1 MKRAVKRAMPEK
13 FDVIVVGAGPA
24 GTSCALVCA
33 QKGLNVLLI
42 ERGEYPGS
50 KNVMGGV
57 LYRKQMEELIPE
69 FWKEAPLERPV
80 IEQRFWMMDK
90 ESVVQFGYKGLEWGV
105 EPYNNFTVLR
115 AQFDQWFAKK
125 AVEAGALLINET
137 VVTECIVENGKVIG
151 IRTDRPNGEVY
162 ADVVVLAD
170 GVNSLLS
177 KQLGFHKEFRPDEVA
192 LTVME
197 VINLPKEKINDRFN
211 LEDNQGCTIEIFGD
225 STKGNL
231 GTAFLY
237 TNKDSLNI
245 GVGTTLSSM
254 IKAKLKPYDLLD
266 YLKTHPM
273 VKPMLAGGES
283 AEYLAH
289 LIPEGGYRSVP
300 KVAGN
305 GVVVVGDAA
314 QLVNAIHREGSNMA
328 MHSGLLAAE
337 TVIEAKYRGDF
348 SESSLNL
355 YRQKLYDSFII
366 KDLEKYKDATH
377 TFENNPQYFKE
388 YVPMMNKAMSKFF
401 TVDGTPKREKQ
412 KEIMKSVT
420 SERGTIKVIQ
430 DIYRAWKAVK

>member
-1 MKRAVKRAMPEK
+1 MSEK

-24 GTSCALVCA
+24 GTACAYTSA
-33 QKGLNVLLI
+33 KNGLKVLLI

-57 LYRKQMEELIPE
+57 LYRKQMEELVPE

-90 ESVVQFGYKGLEWGV
+90 ESVVQFGYKGLEWAV

-115 AQFDQWFAKK
+115 AQFDQWFAQK

-151 IRTDRPNGEVY
+151 VRTDRPDGEVF

-211 LEDNQGCTIEIFGD
+211 LEGNNGATIEIFGD
-225 STKGNL
+225 STQGNL

-237 TNKDSLNI
+237 TNKESLNI

-254 IKAKLKPYDLLD
+254 IKAKLKPYELLD
-266 YLKTHPM
+266 YLKKHPM
-273 VKPMLAGGES
+273 VRPYLEGGES

-289 LIPEGGYRSVP
+289 LIPEGGYHSVP
-300 KVAGN
+300 RVAGN
-305 GVVVVGDAA
+305 GVLVIGDAA

-328 MHSGLLAAE
+328 MASGKMAAE
-337 TVIEAKYRGDF
+337 AIVEAKKEGNY
-348 SESSLNL
+348 SEASLNRYKEAL
-355 YRQKLYDSFII
+355 YGSFII
-366 KDLEKYKDATH
+366 KDLEKYKDAAH
-377 TFENNPQYFKE
+377 TFETYPQYFKE
-388 YVPMMNKAMSKFF
+388 YVPMMNQAMSKFF

-420 SERGTIKVIQ
+420 AERGTFKVMQ

>member
-1 MKRAVKRAMPEK
+1 MPEK
-13 FDVIVVGAGPA
+13 FDVIIVGAGPA

-151 IRTDRPNGEVY
+151 VRTDRPNGEVY

-254 IKAKLKPYDLLD
+254 IKSKMKPYDLLD

-348 SESSLNL
+348 SQSSLNL

-401 TVDGTPKREKQ
+401 TVDGTPKRDKQ

-420 SERGTIKVIQ
+420 AERGTFKVIQ

>member
-1 MKRAVKRAMPEK
+1 MPEK

-33 QKGLNVLLI
+33 RNGLNVLLI

-57 LYRKQMEELIPE
+57 LYRAQMEDLIPE

-151 IRTDRPNGEVY
+151 VRTDRPNGEVF

-254 IKAKLKPYDLLD
+254 IKSKMKPYDLLD

-305 GVVVVGDAA
+305 GVVVIGDAA

-328 MHSGLLAAE
+328 MHSGMLAAE
-337 TVIEAKYRGDF
+337 TVIEAKFRGDF

-366 KDLEKYKDATH
+366 KDLEKYKDAAH
-377 TFENNPQYFKE
+377 TFEKYPQYFKE

-420 SERGTIKVIQ
+420 AERGTIKVIQ

>member
-1 MKRAVKRAMPEK
+1 MSEK

-24 GTSCALVCA
+24 GTSCAYTCA
-33 QKGLNVLLI
+33 KNGLKVLQI

-57 LYRKQMEELIPE
+57 LYRKQMEEIIPE
-69 FWKEAPLERPV
+69 FWNEAPLERPV

-90 ESVVQFGYKGLEWGV
+90 ESAVSFGYKGLEWGK

-115 AQFDQWFAKK
+115 APFDQWFAKK
-125 AVEAGALLINET
+125 GVEQGVLLINET
-137 VVTECIVENGKVIG
+137 VVLECLTENGKVVG
-151 IRTDRPNGEVY
+151 VRTDRPDGDIY

-170 GVNSLLS
+170 GVNSLLA
-177 KQLGFHKEFRPDEVA
+177 KQLGYHKEFRPDEVA

-197 VINLPKEKINDRFN
+197 VINLSKDKINDRFN

-231 GTAFLY
+231 GTAFIY
-237 TNKDSLNI
+237 TNKDSINI

-273 VKPMLAGGES
+273 VRPLIEGGES

-289 LIPEGGYRSVP
+289 LIPEGGYHSVP

-305 GVVVVGDAA
+305 GVLLAGDAA

-328 MHSGLLAAE
+328 MASGTMAAE
-337 TVIEAKYRGDF
+337 TIIAAKERGDF
-348 SESSLNL
+348 SETSLNQ
-355 YRQKLYDSFII
+355 YREKLYQSFII
-366 KDLEKYKDATH
+366 KDLEKYKDAAH
-377 TFENNPQYFKE
+377 TFEHYPQYFKE
-388 YVPMMNKAMSKFF
+388 YVPMLNRAANKFF
-401 TVDGTPKREKQ
+401 TVDGTPKKEKQ
-412 KEIMKSVT
+412 KEIMKSFT
-420 SERGTIKVIQ
+420 SERGTIRVLK
-430 DIYRAWKAVK
+430 DMYRAWKAVK

>member
-1 MKRAVKRAMPEK
+1 MPEK
-13 FDVIVVGAGPA
+13 FDVIIVGAGPA

-80 IEQRFWMMDK
+80 IEQRCWMMDK

-151 IRTDRPNGEVY
+151 VRTDRPNGEVY

-254 IKAKLKPYDLLD
+254 IKSKMKPYDLLD

-337 TVIEAKYRGDF
+337 TVIEAKHRGDF

-401 TVDGTPKREKQ
+401 TVDGTPKRDKQ

-420 SERGTIKVIQ
+420 AERGTFKVIQ

>member
-1 MKRAVKRAMPEK
+1 MSEK

-24 GTSCALVCA
+24 GTSCAYTCA
-33 QKGLNVLLI
+33 KAGLSVLLI

-57 LYRKQMEELIPE
+57 LYRHQMEEIIPE
-69 FWKEAPLERPV
+69 FWKEAPLERPI
-80 IEQRFWMMDK
+80 IEQRYWLLAE
-90 ESVVQFGYKGLEWGV
+90 ESVVKFGYKGLEWGK

-115 AQFDQWFAKK
+115 AKFDQWFANK
-125 AVEAGALLINET
+125 AVEEGVLLINET
-137 VVTECIVENGKVIG
+137 VVTECIVENGKVVG
-151 IRTDRPNGEVY
+151 VRTDRPDGDVY

-197 VINLPKEKINDRFN
+197 VINLPKATINERFN
-211 LEDNQGCTIEIFGD
+211 LEDDQGCTIELFGD

-254 IKAKLKPYDLLD
+254 MKAKLKPYDLLD
-266 YLKTHPM
+266 YLKTHPII
-273 VKPMLAGGES
+273 KPMLEGGES

-289 LIPEGGYRSVP
+289 LIPEGGYHSVP
-300 KVAGN
+300 KVSGN

-328 MHSGLLAAE
+328 MSSGKMAAE
-337 TVIEAKYRGDF
+337 AIIQAKQENDF
-348 SESSLNL
+348 SESSLNRYREAL
-355 YRQKLYDSFII
+355 YGSFII
-366 KDLEKYKDATH
+366 KDLEKYKDAAPV
-377 TFENNPQYFKE
+377 FEKHPQYFNDYLPLLNE
-388 YVPMMNKAMSKFF
+388 AASKFF
-401 TVDGTPKREKQ
+401 TVDGTPKRDAQ
-412 KEIMKSVT
+412 KEIMKSFT
-420 SERGTIKVIQ
+420 RDRGKFKLLQ
-430 DIYRAWKAVK
+430 DVYRAWKAVK

>member
-1 MKRAVKRAMPEK
+1 MPEK

-151 IRTDRPNGEVY
+151 VRTDRPNGEVY

-254 IKAKLKPYDLLD
+254 IKSKMKPYDLLD

-273 VKPMLAGGES
+273 VKPMLSGGES

-337 TVIEAKYRGDF
+337 TVIEAKHRGDF

-401 TVDGTPKREKQ
+401 TVDGTPKRDKQ

-420 SERGTIKVIQ
+420 AERGTFKVIQ

>member
-1 MKRAVKRAMPEK
+1 MPEK

-151 IRTDRPNGEVY
+151 VRTDRPNGEVY

-254 IKAKLKPYDLLD
+254 IKSKMKPYDLLD

-337 TVIEAKYRGDF
+337 TVIEAKHRGDF

-401 TVDGTPKREKQ
+401 TVDGTPKRDKQ

-420 SERGTIKVIQ
+420 AERGTFRVIQ

>member
-1 MKRAVKRAMPEK
+1 MPEK
-13 FDVIVVGAGPA
+13 FDVIIVGAGPA

-151 IRTDRPNGEVY
+151 VRTDRPNGEVY

-254 IKAKLKPYDLLD
+254 IKSKMKPYDLLD

-401 TVDGTPKREKQ
+401 TVDGTPKRDKQ

-420 SERGTIKVIQ
+420 AERGTFKVIQ

>member
-1 MKRAVKRAMPEK
+1 MPEK

-33 QKGLNVLLI
+33 RNGLNVLLI

-80 IEQRFWMMDK
+80 IEQRFWMMDT

-151 IRTDRPNGEVY
+151 VRTDRPNGEVF

-254 IKAKLKPYDLLD
+254 IKSKMKPYDLLD

-305 GVVVVGDAA
+305 GVVVIGDAA

-337 TVIEAKYRGDF
+337 TVIEAKHRGDY
-348 SESSLNL
+348 SESSLNI

-366 KDLEKYKDATH
+366 KDLEKYKDAAH
-377 TFENNPQYFKE
+377 TFEKYPQYFKE

-401 TVDGTPKREKQ
+401 TVDGTPKRQKQ

-420 SERGTIKVIQ
+420 AERGTIKVIQ

>member
-1 MKRAVKRAMPEK
+1 MSEK

-24 GTSCALVCA
+24 GTSCAYSCA
-33 QKGLNVLLI
+33 KSGLKVLLI

-57 LYRKQMEELIPE
+57 LYRKQMEDIIPE

-80 IEQRFWMMDK
+80 VEQRFWMMDK
-90 ESVVQFGYKGLEWGV
+90 ESVVQFGYKGLEWAV

-115 AQFDQWFAKK
+115 AQFDQWFAQK

-137 VVTECIVENGKVIG
+137 VVTECIVENGKVVG
-151 IRTDRPNGEVY
+151 VRTDRPDGEVF

-177 KQLGFHKEFRPDEVA
+177 KQLGFHREFRPDEVA

-197 VINLPKEKINDRFN
+197 VINLPKEKINERFN
-211 LEDNQGCTIEIFGD
+211 LEGNHGTTIEIFGD

-254 IKAKLKPYDLLD
+254 IKAKLKPYELLD
-266 YLKTHPM
+266 YLKKHPM
-273 VKPMLAGGES
+273 VRPYLEGGES

-289 LIPEGGYRSVP
+289 LIPEGGFHSVP
-300 KVAGN
+300 RVAGN
-305 GVVVVGDAA
+305 GVLVVGDAA

-328 MHSGLLAAE
+328 MASGKMAAE
-337 TVIEAKYRGDF
+337 AIVEAKKEGNF
-348 SESSLNL
+348 SEGSLNRYKEAL
-355 YRQKLYDSFII
+355 YGSFII
-366 KDLEKYKDATH
+366 KDLEKYKDAAH
-377 TFENNPQYFKE
+377 TFEKYPQYFKE
-388 YVPMMNKAMSKFF
+388 YLPMVNQAMSKFF
-401 TVDGTPKREKQ
+401 TVDGTPKKEKQ
-412 KEIMKSVT
+412 KEIMRSMTAEK
-420 SERGTIKVIQ
+420 GTFKVMQ